1 MGLMDF
7 TEKTS
12 PFTAGEVP
20 SPEAGPWCWTYR
32 FESEAAEKENTCSS
46 SFLCKIPFFPEVTT
60 ECLCATLTLDVSRI
74 FRPQSVQTER
84 EERKDFI
91 FFIQ

>member
-20 SPEAGPWCWTYR
+20 SPEARPWCWTYR
-32 FESEAAEKENTCSS
+32 FESEAVEKENTCSS

-60 ECLCATLTLDVSRI
+60 ECLCATFTLDVSRI